1 MLAGLP
7 PSLASLRRTA
17 VMGIVNVTPDSFS
30 DGGRYAT
37 TQTAID
43 HGLRL
48 WNEGAD
54 LIDVGGESTRPH
66 AQAVSIAQEQDRVL
80 PVVEGLVAAGVVV
93 SIDTMHAQTARAAV
107 QAGATLVNDVSGGL
121 ADPQMLSAIADL
133 QVPCVL
139 MHWRTGPRGLTHEAH
154 YRDVVAEVT
163 AELAQRVDFAI
174 AAGVSPS
181 RIALDPGLGFAKE
194 AQHNWAVLRGL
205 TEIMTLGYP
214 FVVGASRKRF
224 LGSLL
229 ADSDGTPR
237 HSDLREAATTS
248 ISALCAM
255 QGVWAV
261 RVHDVSGSRDAVR
274 VASAWRGDDG
284 A

>member
-37 TQTAID
+37 TQSAID
-43 HGLRL
+43 HGRRL
-48 WNEGAD
+48 WDEGAD

-66 AQAVSIAQEQDRVL
+66 AQAVSIEQEQDRVL

-107 QAGATLVNDVSGGL
+107 QAGAILVNDVSGGL
-121 ADPQMLSAIADL
+121 ADPQMLSEIADL
-133 QVPCVL
+133 QVPCIL
-139 MHWRTGPRGLTHEAH
+139 MHWRTGPQGLTHEAH
-154 YRDVVAEVT
+154 YRDVIAEVT

-205 TEIMTLGYP
+205 AEIMQLGYP

-224 LGSLL
+224 LGALL
-229 ADSDGTPR
+229 AESDGTPR
-237 HSDLREAATTS
+237 DSDLREAATTS

-261 RVHDVSGSRDAVR
+261 RVHDVAGSRDAVR
-274 VASAWRGDDG
+274 VASAWRGDED